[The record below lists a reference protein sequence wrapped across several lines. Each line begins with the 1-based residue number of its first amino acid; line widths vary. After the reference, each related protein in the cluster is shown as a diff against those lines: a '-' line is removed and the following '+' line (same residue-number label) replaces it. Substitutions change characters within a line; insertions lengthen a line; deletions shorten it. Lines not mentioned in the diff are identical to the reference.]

1 MSRYA
6 LHHGRCL
13 EVLSDTYHDC
23 CMDSVVCDPPYGL
36 KFMGVKWDYTIPSVA
51 DWNEHLRVLKPGG
64 YLLAFASPRTQHRMA
79 CNIEDAGFE
88 IRDSIAWM
96 YGQGMPK
103 SGTLKPAH
111 EPIIVARKPF
121 LGTVKVNVDTY
132 GVGALNIEEC
142 RIHTTD
148 NLNGGAYA
156 KNGSERTDAWGESNG
171 FRRNQGLEYVQPT
184 GRYPA
189 NIIHDGSEEVVELF
203 PNNNPGC
210 KPHRVT
216 ASAES
221 VAALQAKGWGFAGSD
236 KVAGYDDGDDLSAA
250 RFFYCAKPNKRDRNE
265 GTKDGN
271 QHPTVKPTE
280 LMRYLVRLVTPAGGT
295 VLDGFMGSGSTGKA
309 SILEGRNF
317 VGIDLDEANVVLAK
331 QRIEHVWSTK

>member
-1 MSRYA
+1 MSAYT
-6 LHHGRCL
+6 LHHGPCV
-13 EVLSDTYHDC
+13 EVLSNTYSDC
-23 CMDSVVCDPPYGL
+23 CIDSVVCDPPYGL

-51 DWNEHLRVLKPGG
+51 DWKEHLRVLKPGG

-103 SGTLKPAH
+103 SGGLKPAH
-111 EPIIVARKPF
+111 EPIIVARKPGKGAK
-121 LGTVKVNVDTY
+121 LNIDSCRVVRPQGDRIEY
-132 GVGALNIEEC
+132 GVDGDEGSPTLN
-142 RIHTTD
+142 
-148 NLNGGAYA
+148 AY
-156 KNGSERTDAWGESNG
+156 GERTRVG
-171 FRRNQGLEYVQPT
+171 YVPNEA

-189 NIIHDGSEEVVELF
+189 NLIHDGSEEVVGLF

-265 GTKDGN
+265 GTKEGN

-309 SILEGRNF
+309 SALEGRNF
-317 VGIDLDEANVVLAK
+317 IGIDIDLANVDLAK

>member
-1 MSRYA
+1 MSEYT
-6 LHHGRCL
+6 LHVGECAA
-13 EVLSDTYHDC
+13 VLGAHFSDC
-23 CMDSVVCDPPYGL
+23 CIDSVVCDPPYGL
-36 KFMGVKWDYTIPSVA
+36 KFMGAHWDYTIPSVS
-51 DWNEHLRVLKPGG
+51 DWRAHLRVLKPGG
-64 YLLAFASPRTQHRMA
+64 FLLAFAGTRTQHRMA

-111 EPIIVARKPF
+111 EPIIVARKP
-121 LGTVKVNVDTY
+121 GKGVKLNIASCRVVRPQGDRTDY
-132 GVGALNIEEC
+132 GVDGDEGSPTLN
-142 RIHTTD
+142 
-148 NLNGGAYA
+148 AY
-156 KNGSERTDAWGESNG
+156 GQRERVAYVPNES
-171 FRRNQGLEYVQPT
+171 

-189 NIIHDGSEEVVELF
+189 NIIHDGSDEVTALF

-221 VAALQAKGWGFAGSD
+221 VTALQAKGWGFAGSD

-250 RFFYCAKPNKRDRNE
+250 RFFYCAKPNKQDRNE
-265 GTKDGN
+265 GTREGN
-271 QHPTVKPTE
+271 PHLTVKPTE
-280 LMRYLVRLVTPAGGT
+280 LMRYLVRLVTPEGGT

-309 SILEGRNF
+309 AMLEGRSF
-317 VGIDLDEANVVLAK
+317 VGIDLDPENVALAK
-331 QRIEHVWSTK
+331 ARIEYVKGGS